1 MRTFLRRIHPLLAA
15 VLLSQTIGCAKA
27 PQSTLPYNSP
37 IEVTDE
43 VRSLLEPPV
52 VALTTAY
59 PDFRGE
65 VNMLN
70 QDGMHV
76 FQVHAFTDDAT
87 LLEDPE
93 ALPPHLDEVMLTAI
107 DALTEPERFDVGEM
121 IFTVDGL
128 NIDKGDFMIHDIT
141 LTLARPMSDWQELAH
156 SSLPVADGG
165 R

>member
-1 MRTFLRRIHPLLAA
+1 MRPFLRRIHPLLTA
-15 VLLSQTIGCAKA
+15 VLLSQAIGCAKA

-37 IEVTDE
+37 IEVAE
-43 VRSLLEPPV
+43 EIRSLLEPPV

-65 VNMLN
+65 VNILN

-107 DALTEPERFDVGEM
+107 DALNQPERFDVGEM

-141 LTLARPMSDWQELAH
+141 LTLARPMDDWQELPH
-156 SSLPVADGG
+156 SSLSVADGG
-165 R
+165 Q